1 MHFSLPNVMYT
12 DTKNIII
19 IFDNAAKLVPFAV
32 FTLCEVSAVLFAE
45 VSRFCG
51 TLKPCV

>member
-1 MHFSLPNVMYT
+1 MYFSLPNVMYT

-19 IFDNAAKLVPFAV
+19 IFDNAANLVPFAV
-32 FTLCEVSAVLFAE
+32 FTLCEVSAVLFVEA
-45 VSRFCG
+45 SCFCG